1 MNYRLVCT
9 DEQFNKCEF
18 IAKKS
23 KRYKMIDFTAI
34 GTVIMFG
41 ILRKLGFYLEE
52 VAGDIIPNILTIS
65 VFSGLIYWAI
75 GSVFIASERNKMR
88 ESYVLYDESS
98 ITYHMLKSRDSVGRL
113 TQEYHTYY
121 ITSIDR
127 IVEGAY
133 YYTVYGNI
141 VLTINRNSHE
151 ESRKTY
157 KVKIPK
163 YFEGLDKVLGD
174 FYKKCRQ

>member
-1 MNYRLVCT
+1 MYYKLTCT
-9 DEQFNKCEF
+9 EEQFNNF
-18 IAKKS
+18 ISKES
-23 KRYKMIDFTAI
+23 KRYRRIGLAAI
-34 GTVIMFG
+34 GTVIVSG
-41 ILRKLGFYLEE
+41 VLRKMGFYLEE
-52 VAGDIIPNILTIS
+52 VAGYIVPNILGVW
-65 VFSGLIYWAI
+65 VFSGIIYWAV
-75 GSVFIASERNKMR
+75 GSIYIFSERNKMR

-127 IVEGAY
+127 VVEGAY

-151 ESRKTY
+151 KSRKTY